1 MATIIDT
8 SFFFGQLNIAQ
19 KSDSSVSTSLQALIN
34 ELEPALLA
42 DLLGYDLY
50 KQYLAGIALGS
61 PTAKWTELRDGK
73 EYTNRQGVL
82 SKWKGLKYT
91 DGSTTR
97 SLIANYVYWHWLQN
111 EASETTGTGEK
122 MPANQN
128 AVNTSPAN
136 KMIRAW
142 NEMVDMIN
150 ELVEFLMSN
159 QATYPEFLVHYSQ
172 GLFYKWNGF
181 RSSSNSS
188 LYKQNS
194 LGI

>member
-19 KSDSSVSTSLQALIN
+19 KSDSSVSANLQALIN
-34 ELEPALLA
+34 ELEPALLTY
-42 DLLGYDLY
+42 LLGYDLY
-50 KQYLAGIALGS
+50 KQYLDGIVIVS
-61 PTAKWTELRDGK
+61 PAAKWTAIRDGK

-82 SKWKGLKYT
+82 TKWKGLKYT
-91 DGSTTR
+91 EGTTPR
-97 SLIANYVYWHWLQN
+97 SLIANYVYWHWMQN

-122 MPANQN
+122 VAANQN
-128 AVNTSPAN
+128 AVNASPAN
-136 KMIRAW
+136 KMVRAW

-150 ELVEFLMSN
+150 ELVEFLMSD
-159 QATYPEFLVHYSQ
+159 QSTYPEFLLHYSQ

-181 RSSSNSS
+181 RSSSNST
-188 LYKQNS
+188 LYKQNL